1 MFGSKTRTLLK
12 TGKADSH
19 GNLAV
24 SYRAPHS
31 TTFTVVFAGDAKY
44 APKTVTQVVYVRA
57 RASLAISG
65 NYAIKRIGSYT
76 YRLYHRSAHLNVA
89 GGVAP
94 NKHGECVKIEAQE
107 YYQGAWDANVL
118 TACGVLNTSSKVR
131 DT

>member
-76 YRLYHRSAHLNVA
+76 YRLYTAAPTSTWLAAWRRTSTASASRSRRRSTTRAR
-89 GGVAP
+89 GTP
-94 NKHGECVKIEAQE
+94 TC
-107 YYQGAWDANVL
+107 
-118 TACGVLNTSSKVR
+118 
-131 DT
+131 